1 MKGQLHLLTFDQGR
15 MLSQPQK
22 AGENTFQE
30 QRAYQENVKSKKND
44 NFILGH
50 LKRPR
55 LFFTIPYVYLFVCVW
70 ILYHLLFWHGRDCE
84 GLWMACV
91 LPSAVSGEAGRG
103 ICHGHCRAC
112 CTQTGQLRLSQGELV
127 SIRVV
132 PDVGLKMVDTIGH
145 PKQNDPWWGSDFGS
159 KSLGKTLVKMYSEL
173 SLFSSNKRFPHRVP
187 ISNMNE
193 QKAILVVN
201 MIIYIHQ

>member
-1 MKGQLHLLTFDQGR
+1 MKTWAFVQIPTWTVKWNQIQRNMTGNECKMNSKRKEHESKIKGKWKEHERTITFVDFRPRKDALTATKSWR
-15 MLSQPQK
+15 KHISRTESLPRK
-22 AGENTFQE
+22 REE
-30 QRAYQENVKSKKND
+30 QKND

-112 CTQTGQLRLSQGELV
+112 CTQTGQLRLSQG
-127 SIRVV
+127 
-132 PDVGLKMVDTIGH
+132 
-145 PKQNDPWWGSDFGS
+145 
-159 KSLGKTLVKMYSEL
+159 
-173 SLFSSNKRFPHRVP
+173 
-187 ISNMNE
+187 
-193 QKAILVVN
+193 
-201 MIIYIHQ
+201 